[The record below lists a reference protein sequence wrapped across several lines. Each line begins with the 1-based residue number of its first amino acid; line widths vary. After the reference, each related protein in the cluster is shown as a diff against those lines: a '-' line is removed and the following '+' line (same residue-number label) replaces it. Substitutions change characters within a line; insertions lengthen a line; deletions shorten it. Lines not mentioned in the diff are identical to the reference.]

1 MAFASNQQ
9 INAIVVENRKF
20 HHQTKVDWMNRTVA
34 DPLFKFLVAEVDK
47 NKEKV
52 LADLM
57 TNAKKQYI
65 PTVSIF
71 SLNECVFDKKPGSR
85 EDCRH
90 DPINL
95 WFIRGPMTVLEYVKD
110 ATSSV
115 GNQHDTPSTLIPE
128 EFWQFGGKAPDE
140 QNDFYQTLT
149 ESDSLRLL
157 ENYLGDNFSCH
168 VDRKEIRRLKQF
180 TAYKVEVSI
189 QFHLTKRPVWRK
201 EQIAAAVKRYETR
214 QKAIEE
220 DKRWDRWNE
229 LNEEDNRLAERLE
242 AIPYPYVGL
251 NSFEVSGILA
261 RRKVIYA
268 EMYPDDGPEYDQDD
282 MNKAAVANRHGF

>member
-9 INAIVVENRKF
+9 ISAIAVENRKF
-20 HHQTKVDWMNRTVA
+20 QHQTKVNWMNYTFA
-34 DPLFKFLVAEVDK
+34 DILFNRLKDIADRK
-47 NKEKV
+47 KEEIMM
-52 LADLM
+52 DLKES
-57 TNAKKQYI
+57 AKKVYI
-65 PTVSIF
+65 PSVSIF
-71 SLNECVFDKKPGSR
+71 SIYECVFAKILGSR
-85 EDCRH
+85 DDCRH
-90 DPINL
+90 ESVRAWSPK
-95 WFIRGPMTVLEYVKD
+95 PMSVLEYVTD
-110 ATSSV
+110 AP
-115 GNQHDTPSTLIPE
+115 GWHDTPDKIIPE
-128 EFWQFGGKAPDE
+128 KFYKFGHMAPDG
-140 QNDFYQTLT
+140 QNDFYQTLRD
-149 ESDSLRLL
+149 SDTLRLL
-157 ENYLGDNFSCH
+157 ENHLGDNFSCH
-168 VDRKEIRRLKQF
+168 VERKEIRKTLQF

-189 QFHLTKRPVWRK
+189 QFHLSKRPVWRK

>member
-9 INAIVVENRKF
+9 ISAIAVENRKF
-20 HHQTKVDWMNRTVA
+20 QHQTKVDWMNRTVA

-52 LADLM
+52 LADLV

-65 PTVSIF
+65 PSVYIF
-71 SLNECVFDKKPGSR
+71 NVTECVFDKKPGSR

-90 DPINL
+90 DPVNAWL
-95 WFIRGPMTVLEYVKD
+95 LRGPMTVLEYVKD
-110 ATSSV
+110 SP
-115 GNQHDTPSTLIPE
+115 GWHDTPSSLIPE
-128 EFWQFGGKAPDE
+128 EFWAFGSMAPDE
-140 QNDFYQTLT
+140 QNDFYQTLR
-149 ESDSLRLL
+149 ESDTLRLL
-157 ENYLGDNFSCH
+157 ENHLGDNFSCH
-168 VDRKEIRRLKQF
+168 VDRKEIRRLNQF

-189 QFHLTKRPVWRK
+189 QFHLSKRPVWRK

-229 LNEEDNRLAERLE
+229 LNEEDNRLAKRLKT
-242 AIPYPYVGL
+242 IPYPYVGL
-251 NSFEVSGILA
+251 NSFEVSGIVA